1 MKNLKNNLLVIFV
14 IILAPVFL
22 LTACKQGKES
32 TNSPAASPKNFK
44 VIGYLYDKQADIQK
58 LPYQYLTDI
67 NYSFALPAPD
77 STGHIMP
84 VPFPDTLAVLVKTAH
99 AHGVKVFVSI
109 GGWDLGDGGGNDTRY
124 EVLAASQS
132 TRDIF
137 VKSAMDMVRKFNLDG
152 IDIDWE
158 YPDPIEPSS
167 TNFVMLMKRLSDSLH
182 SDGKQ
187 LSAAIVAFKD
197 LHGYGIKQEV
207 FQYVDW
213 MNIMA
218 YDYKDEETT
227 PHSPYWVA
235 LRSLEYWVN
244 NRGLPKE
251 KAMLGL
257 NFGFYRYLLRMGA
270 DPYADSYVTRLNFFR
285 RGNEDKAHA
294 NKLDTLYY
302 NGITTV
308 KEKTRLAKEKG
319 AGVMIW
325 AIASD
330 TTGQYS
336 LLKAIHD
343 AANEKE

>member
-1 MKNLKNNLLVIFV
+1 MKKLKTNALLILSVIV
-14 IILAPVFL
+14 AQTFL
-22 LTACKQGKES
+22 LTACKQGNES
-32 TNSPAASPKNFK
+32 ASSSKTSSGNFK
-44 VIGYLYDKQADIQK
+44 VVGYLYDKQVNIQK

-67 NYSFALPAPD
+67 NYSFALPTPD

-84 VPFPDTLAVLVKTAH
+84 VPFPDTLTDLVKTAH
-99 AHGVKVFVSI
+99 EHGVKVFVSV

-124 EVLAASQS
+124 EVLAASQN
-132 TRDIF
+132 TRNTF
-137 VKSAMDMVRKFNLDG
+137 VESAMDMVRQFNLDG

-167 TNFVMLMKRLSDSLH
+167 TNYVLLMKQLSDSLH
-182 SDGKQ
+182 AAGKQ

-197 LHGYGIKQEV
+197 LHGYGIKKEV

-213 MNIMA
+213 MNLMA

-227 PHSPYWVA
+227 PHSPYWVG
-235 LRSLEYWVN
+235 LRSLQYWVN
-244 NRGLPKE
+244 DRGLPKD

-270 DPYADSYVTRLNFFR
+270 NPYYDSYVTHLNFFR
-285 RGNEDKAHA
+285 HRHEDSAQA

-308 KEKTRLAKEKG
+308 KEKTQLAKEKG
-319 AGVMIW
+319 AGIMIW

-336 LLKAIHD
+336 LLKAIHE